1 MLLAWVDA
9 TVDGLVTA
17 VNFGLHAITL
27 FMFSFYFIAQSP
39 ERFHRCVRWRALT
52 FADVL
57 RAA

>member
-39 ERFHRCVRWRALT
+39 ERFHRCVRLMRALM
-52 FADVL
+52 
-57 RAA
+57 R